1 MGSRRGILGRK
12 VVKDGIKMAQ
22 DYSKIFASNE
32 ETSDRYQWTDSD
44 YLKGMEVL
52 GNEPFTYRAFNA
64 LIREQDEKAKDLN
77 DRITVVSAPTDEIIA
92 KINANNE
99 KIDAL
104 NTKASELSDNYKA
117 LKKTSDDN
125 AAAIDGIK
133 KSIED
138 NAAAIKKNAD
148 SIAAANKDVAD
159 AKDGVDSAKTTA
171 DNAEKTTESNRAK
184 IESLQSELDSLIKQA
199 TAAINASPST
209 VLYVQRA
216 TAYNKGDIYM
226 MDGAPSW
233 AVFEYDPSIENGKRT
248 AATAPDVSGIT
259 YSGQKIQDG
268 EVVWI
273 TRNRN
278 FHRCLGAVEFVG
290 ANNSAARASIETLE
304 ITAMPADGDVLK
316 TASGKTVTFTK
327 NEDQN
332 EGFSFD
338 NSKIYFKS
346 SSTPSS
352 LMSSISYNL
361 GYWLGGG
368 QNVYNAEYTDGKIT
382 LTESDEFGVGFR
394 PSIGFTVAGSSLR
407 ISTKFTAGKFTDS
420 ISVLE
425 NGTISYGGIEC
436 KDWAVMDGKNGTPD
450 AREAYIRLAGNDSKK
465 VGGIYGSNTV
475 PSSHFPVPNH
485 THQFSGT
492 TEASGEHTHT
502 FDIKVAIGDATM
514 THANGDAFAGGRNS
528 STYNNTYSTESSRA
542 GTHTHKFSGTTQASG
557 NGSDDSI
564 VSIEPRACI
573 VLAVMQ
579 VI

>member
-22 DYSKIFASNE
+22 DYSKIFASDE

-77 DRITVVSAPTDEIIA
+77 DRIAAVSAPTDEIIA

-104 NTKASELSDNYKA
+104 NTKASELSDNYTA
-117 LKKTSDDN
+117 LKKTSDESTLAVDALKKAINDN
-125 AAAIDGIK
+125 T
-133 KSIED
+133 
-138 NAAAIKKNAD
+138 AAIKKNAD
-148 SIAAANKDVAD
+148 AITAANNDIDD
-159 AKDGVDSAKTTA
+159 AKSGVDSAKATA
-171 DNAEKTTESNRAK
+171 DKAESTTESNKSK
-184 IESLQSELDSLIKQA
+184 IESLQSELSDLIKKA

-216 TAYNKGDIYM
+216 TAYNKGDVYM

-233 AVFEYDPSIENGKRT
+233 AVFEYDQSIENGKRT

-259 YSGQKIQDG
+259 YSGQKITDG
-268 EVVWI
+268 DVTWI
-273 TRNRN
+273 VRNKN
-278 FHRCLGAVEFVG
+278 FHRCLGAVEFIG
-290 ANNSAARASIETLE
+290 ANNSAARASIETIE

-316 TASGKTVTFTK
+316 TASGKTITFTK
-327 NEDQN
+327 DENQN
-332 EGFSFD
+332 EGFSYD
-338 NSKIYFKS
+338 NSKVYFKT
-346 SSTPSS
+346 SSTVGS
-352 LMSSISYNL
+352 LMSSMSYNF
-361 GYWLGGG
+361 GYWLGGA
-368 QNVYNAEYTDGKIT
+368 YTAEYSDGKIT
-382 LTESDEFGVGFR
+382 ITESDEYGVGFR
-394 PSIGFTVAGSSLR
+394 PSIGFKVVGSSLK
-407 ISTKFTAGKFTDS
+407 ISTKFTAGKFTDA

-425 NGTISYGGIEC
+425 DGTISYGGIKC

-450 AREAYIRLAGNDSKK
+450 ATEAYIRLAGGDNKK
-465 VGGIYGSNTV
+465 VGGIYGSNRV
-475 PSSHFPVPNH
+475 PSSYFPVPNH
-485 THQFSGT
+485 THEFSGT
-492 TEASGEHTHT
+492 TEASGNHTHT

-514 THANGDAFAGGRNS
+514 THANGDAFAGGRDS
-528 STYNNTYSTESSRA
+528 MTYDNTYSTKSSVA
-542 GTHTHKFSGTTQASG
+542 GVHTHRFSGTTETSG
-557 NGSDDSI
+557 NGSDDAI